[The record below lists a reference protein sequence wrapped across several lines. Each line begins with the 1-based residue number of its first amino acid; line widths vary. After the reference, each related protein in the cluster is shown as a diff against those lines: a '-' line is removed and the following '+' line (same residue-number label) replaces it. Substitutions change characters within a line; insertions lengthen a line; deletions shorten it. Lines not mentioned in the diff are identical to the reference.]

1 MCSQSLLSLDLVCCE
16 EECADVRLLFAFT
29 QIIKAQMA
37 AASTA
42 YSASAEE
49 AITRAKQLEL
59 RRTFDDI
66 DTDSSGFIDREE
78 LRVMLAALGKKVRA
92 TVPWMATSS

>member
-1 MCSQSLLSLDLVCCE
+1 MSSQSLVCCE
-16 EECADVRLLFAFT
+16 DNFADMRLLCS

-92 TVPWMATSS
+92 TVPWSCGIWMGW

>member
-1 MCSQSLLSLDLVCCE
+1 MSSQSLLNLVSKQ
-16 EECADVRLLFAFT
+16 ECADVRLLFACT

-92 TVPWMATSS
+92 TVP

>member
-1 MCSQSLLSLDLVCCE
+1 MSSQSLLSLDLVCCK

-92 TVPWMATSS
+92 TVP